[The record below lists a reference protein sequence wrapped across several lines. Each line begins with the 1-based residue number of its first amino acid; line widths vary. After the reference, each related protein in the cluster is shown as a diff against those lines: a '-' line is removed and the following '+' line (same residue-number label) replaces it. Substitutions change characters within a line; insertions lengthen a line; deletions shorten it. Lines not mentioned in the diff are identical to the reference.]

1 MLTLS
6 HNRGTYVPLFFI
18 FYLDPDFA
26 GNVFMYTKNIFQ
38 MTPSTIYIN
47 NQQNHT
53 RSGCWQTPISTPK
66 HVHQTEDQ

>member
-26 GNVFMYTKNIFQ
+26 GNVFMYTKNTFQ
-38 MTPSTIYIN
+38 MTPSTIY
-47 NQQNHT
+47 T
-53 RSGCWQTPISTPK
+53 
-66 HVHQTEDQ
+66 